1 MGAVARASDTA
12 RISVFIVISLLKFVN
27 DCVGF
32 VGNND
37 NAVQVEDEQIFF
49 CLNVLDSFRI
59 TTAAL
64 TGETPA

>member
-1 MGAVARASDTA
+1 MGAVARASETA

-37 NAVQVEDEQIFF
+37 NAAAIDHEGVFF
-49 CLNVLDSFRI
+49 LGEVWRKGA
-59 TTAAL
+59 AAL
-64 TGETPA
+64 TGAVPA